1 MEESRLVNTEQGK
14 QLQKDFDLDLF
25 METSAKSGMNT
36 EELFISAAKLLYND
50 YSKYKKKSKKGEK
63 LKKTQEN
70 EKPKKKGCC

>member
-36 EELFISAAKLLYND
+36 EELFIAAAKLLYND